1 MDNFEIGK
9 TYHPAGM
16 ALEPPEPFMPTDNS
30 APHQSNTISTTP
42 NVTQTSGKKEEEEK
56 EEKGEQ
62 QPKAKNQ
69 KRKQK
74 RKENQEKL
82 LQAVAE
88 LAALKASNEVTI
100 TERDTL
106 KKDLETSNKLHE
118 TYKVRAVTKFLKKC
132 HDIKKLK
139 AEIKALTA
147 AAAEEDDII
156 NELIKKLVVE
166 SVKREEDLKALK
178 ALDASPLEDAK
189 EMVAKIEVMTATA
202 TEEGAETEQPTAAAA
217 KAQGE
222 NSTLK
227 KELEDLKKELS
238 ESKKS
243 EENFNTVKGM
253 MMKRIKAKN
262 AELTAAVNEAKWQE
276 ENTERLKKEL
286 GESEK
291 HKQSLRID
299 KKSLLEAVEKME
311 AKIEAMTAAMT
322 EAEAEIKEPTAP
334 VTEANAE
341 LKKLIDA
348 MAEADAKIEEET
360 AAAAE
365 ADAEIEKQTAAA
377 AEAGGLE
384 DNDNNARKGYSLGA
398 AMTDAIRL
406 RNGDLARRY

>member
-166 SVKREEDLKALK
+166 SVKREEDLKAL
-178 ALDASPLEDAK
+178 DVSP
-189 EMVAKIEVMTATA
+189 ATA

-291 HKQSLRID
+291 HKQSL
-299 KKSLLEAVEKME
+299 
-311 AKIEAMTAAMT
+311 
-322 EAEAEIKEPTAP
+322 KEPTAP